1 MITCTKL
8 KITLWPWHHVLK
20 CYVFS
25 AAHSILGVGTT
36 DSSLQYQTV
45 MVGEQCFRR
54 GSRSQCDWPQL
65 LQSLTNPYKHSYY
78 VLKLIQ
84 PNPTLLPCTHKSAA
98 GLKPQKNIKTVLPLP
113 MHNTFLNIFPVPWV
127 AEVVPIA
134 LFWLTTSNAQ
144 TKEVTVQ

>member
-1 MITCTKL
+1 MFNCTKL
-8 KITLWPWHHVLK
+8 KLTLWPGHRPLK
-20 CYVFS
+20 CSVFR

-98 GLKPQKNIKTVLPLP
+98 GLKPQKKYQNCAATPDAQHIPKY
-113 MHNTFLNIFPVPWV
+113 FPRT
-127 AEVVPIA
+127 
-134 LFWLTTSNAQ
+134 LTCWTSAHSLISTNHL
-144 TKEVTVQ
+144 KCSDMRS